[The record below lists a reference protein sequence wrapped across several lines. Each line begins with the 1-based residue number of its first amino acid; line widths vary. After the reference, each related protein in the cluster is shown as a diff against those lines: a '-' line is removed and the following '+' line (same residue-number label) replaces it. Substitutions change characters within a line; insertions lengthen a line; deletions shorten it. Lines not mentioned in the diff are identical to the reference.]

1 MNIPFH
7 VMSTGD
13 RIRDEIKFSKNNES
27 MFGLF
32 FIFLFLTICIC
43 LECQLAM
50 YKTTLLHLLA
60 FNSMLYAVFSQL
72 YVLLSSVGSFK

>member
-1 MNIPFH
+1 
-7 VMSTGD
+7 MSTGD

-43 LECQLAM
+43 LECQFAM

-60 FNSMLYAVFSQL
+60 FNSMLYVVFSQL

>member
-1 MNIPFH
+1 
-7 VMSTGD
+7 
-13 RIRDEIKFSKNNES
+13 

-43 LECQLAM
+43 LECQFAT

-60 FNSMLYAVFSQL
+60 FNSMLYVVFSQL